1 MIKSLH
7 IKNFLGID
15 KLTIDKLNKV
25 NIIGGKPGSGKT
37 RILKCI
43 NNSYQYRL
51 GQYRIWTYNRFYN
64 TTSFIT
70 IVIKT

>member
-7 IKNFLGID
+7 IRKFLGID
-15 KLTIDKLNKV
+15 NLTIDKLNKV

-37 RILKCI
+37 RVLSISI
-43 NNSYQYRL
+43 IVISIDL
-51 GQYRIWTYNRFYN
+51 GN
-64 TTSFIT
+64 TVYGPITDFITLTSFIM